1 MAKVL
6 DSEWQK
12 ITDCLKGEVTE
23 ISFNTWISPIVP
35 LFIEDNV
42 IYLEVPTDF
51 HRTNIQSRF
60 NELLKNTIKFVKN
73 SDFEIRY
80 LLPEEAKKFEEKKVP
95 VMPTYSTTATG
106 LNPRYIFE
114 NLSVYSQ
121 SNYFK

>member
-6 DSEWQK
+6 DSEWEK

-80 LLPEEAKKFEEKKVP
+80 LLPED
-95 VMPTYSTTATG
+95 G
-106 LNPRYIFE
+106 
-114 NLSVYSQ
+114 
-121 SNYFK
+121 